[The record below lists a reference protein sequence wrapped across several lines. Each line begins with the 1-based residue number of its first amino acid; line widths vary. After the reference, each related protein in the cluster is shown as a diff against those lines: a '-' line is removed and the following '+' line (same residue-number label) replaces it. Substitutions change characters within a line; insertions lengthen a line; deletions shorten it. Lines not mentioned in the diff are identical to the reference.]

1 MRELQN
7 RGFDAWVA
15 WIDLGEMGVWYRVL
29 VGKFKDKSEAQAM
42 ARQLSQRRE
51 FHRARQIA
59 THEESAKDQDVKQ
72 P

>member
-1 MRELQN
+1 MRN
-7 RGFDAWVA
+7 RRDDAWVA

-42 ARQLSQRRE
+42 AHQLSQRRE

-59 THEESAKDQDVKQ
+59 THKGSEGEH
-72 P
+72 